1 MTEYKRIDEG
11 AYLQFGKKLSQ
22 EGKEK
27 QILDSQIEFLQVCRN
42 GKEDFLNYLGEK
54 LLNNNDAIIEG
65 DNILF
70 SSELIALSS
79 I

>member
-27 QILDSQIEFLQVCRN
+27 QILDSQIEFSPKNHNTPYILALFFQKCP
-42 GKEDFLNYLGEK
+42 KLFLGYL
-54 LLNNNDAIIEG
+54 
-65 DNILF
+65 
-70 SSELIALSS
+70 
-79 I
+79 